1 MLNFG
6 RLRAIG
12 PLYCFL
18 AALYLLA
25 FAGMAHAGPAQPP
38 LEQLFSPESRLILGE
53 LTEINPAGRLVF
65 KRIKV
70 YGKAVDVPELVDV
83 RAGEDAMSSARIGE
97 TYVVGYTLFHHD
109 RQHPGGMAPNRRGGV
124 LTTSVGLEPALFRN
138 TETIQKILALAQS
151 ERGRESRRLRRL
163 LMNALVGDDR
173 PLQLL
178 AAGQV
183 AYDIELGKRLNAKDR
198 AAIARIGGDPE
209 TSLPVRLLLISAA
222 AERPRILGDWWA
234 DAIRAVLASTP
245 IGGYASGAKD
255 PTGLVLLAFAEL
267 EAKLV
272 PVPLESVTRW
282 LRSPNRL
289 FVERACAVLGT
300 VYPADKQGALEEALG
315 DSSLTQENKSYLDDQ
330 LNLLTRPPGG

>member
-6 RLRAIG
+6 RLRAVG

-25 FAGMAHAGPAQPP
+25 FASMAHAGPAQPP

-70 YGKAVDVPELVDV
+70 YGKAVDVPERVDI
-83 RAGEDAMSSARIGE
+83 RATDSTIASVKLGE

-109 RQHPGGMAPNRRGGV
+109 RKHPGGMAPNRRGGI
-124 LTTSVGLEPALFRN
+124 LTTAVGLDPALFRDS
-138 TETIQKILALAQS
+138 ETIQTMLSLAKT
-151 ERGRESRRLRRL
+151 ERGRESGRLRRL
-163 LMNALVGDDR
+163 LMDALVGDDA

-178 AAGQV
+178 AAGQI
-183 AYDIELGKRLNAKDR
+183 AYDLELGKHLKTKDR
-198 AAIARIGGDPE
+198 AAIARIGSDPE
-209 TSLPVRLLLISAA
+209 TRIPVRLLLIAAA
-222 AERPRILGDWWA
+222 AERPGILGKWWA

-245 IGGYASGAKD
+245 LGGYASGAKD
-255 PTGLVLLAFAEL
+255 PTGLVLLAFDEV
-267 EAKLV
+267 EAGLV
-272 PVPLESVTRW
+272 SVPLESVTRW
-282 LRSPNRL
+282 LRSPYRL
-289 FVERACAVLGT
+289 FIERACAVLGT
-300 VYPADKQGALEEALG
+300 VYPADKQKALEEALG

-330 LNLLTRPPGG
+330 LNLLKRPDAG